1 MDFETWM
8 EQPLSGDLRL
18 VPIGGLG
25 EFGMNALAVHTRRD
39 LLLVDCGLLFPSED
53 QPGIDRIV
61 PDFAYLEPFAD
72 RIRGV
77 ALTHGHEDH
86 IGALPYFLHRWP
98 VPVYGT
104 AFTLGLVEGKLKE
117 HGLDLGLLHEVADF
131 GRVDF
136 GKDLAVEWIPI
147 THSIPHACCLA
158 IHTPQ
163 GVVVHSG
170 DFKIDP
176 TPIDGRLTG
185 FSRLNELGETGVR
198 LLLSDSTNA
207 FRSGRAPS
215 EAICREGLED
225 AFEAT
230 DGKLIVATFSS
241 NIHRLQI
248 VLELAAKHGRKV
260 VALGRSLERALGLA
274 KRLRIMDI
282 PADILI
288 EPSEASSFPSSQLAI
303 ICTGSQGEP
312 MSALAR
318 MLRGEM
324 KGIKLA
330 KGDRLVLSS
339 RPIPGNEVPI
349 ARMLDAA
356 ARFGVETDISGFGPI
371 HATGHGHRDDMREMM
386 RAVRPAHFVP
396 VHGAYRNLQAHA
408 RLAREEGW
416 LEQQV
421 TLLDGGECLRVSE
434 DAIRIAGSV
443 PVGRLLVDEGVDH
456 AVDAQV
462 VKDRLILQE
471 DGVIFATVQ
480 LDGRGGLASEPMV
493 VSRGFVVRSD
503 DEAYGEIL
511 KDAIKAAMETAPKD
525 VRKDPEALRD
535 LLRQAIRRAVR
546 KTTGTRPMVVP
557 VVIEA

>member
-8 EQPLSGDLRL
+8 ESPRTGELRL

-25 EFGMNALAVHTRRD
+25 EFGMNALAVHTRED
-39 LLLVDCGLLFPSED
+39 MLLVDCGLLFPSED

-104 AFTLGLVEGKLKE
+104 AFTLGLVESKLKE
-117 HGLDLGLLHEVADF
+117 HDLDLELLNVVEDF

-136 GKDLAVEWIPI
+136 GKDLSVEWIPI
-147 THSIPHACCLA
+147 THSIPDACCLA

-170 DFKIDP
+170 DFKLDP
-176 TPIDGRLTG
+176 TPVDGRLTG
-185 FSRLNELGETGVR
+185 LARLNELGESGVR
-198 LLLSDSTNA
+198 LLLSDSTNS
-207 FRSGRAPS
+207 FRSGHAPS

-230 DGKLIVATFSS
+230 KGRLLVATFSS
-241 NIHRLQI
+241 NIHRIQI
-248 VLELAAKHGRKV
+248 LIELAAKHGRKV
-260 VALGRSLERALGLA
+260 LGLGRSLERALGLA
-274 KRLRIMDI
+274 RRLRIMDI
-282 PADILI
+282 PEDILI
-288 EPSEASSFPSSQLAI
+288 DAADAADFPASKLLI
-303 ICTGSQGEP
+303 VCTGSQGEP

-318 MLRGEM
+318 MLKGEM
-324 KGIKLA
+324 KGLKLA

-356 ARFGVETDISGFGPI
+356 ARLGVETDISAFGPI
-371 HATGHGHRDDMREMM
+371 HATGHGHRDDMRGLM
-386 RAVRPAHFVP
+386 RAVKPAHFVP

-416 LEQQV
+416 KDDAV
-421 TLLDGGECLRVSE
+421 TLLDGGECLLVTKDRV
-434 DAIRIAGSV
+434 RIAGSL

-456 AVDAQV
+456 AVDSQV

-480 LDGRGGLASEPMV
+480 LDGRGGLAAEPTI

-503 DEAYGEIL
+503 DESYAEVL
-511 KDAIKAAMETAPKD
+511 KDAIRAALDALPAD
-525 VRKDPEALRD
+525 LRKDSEALRD
-535 LLRQAIRRAVR
+535 LLRQAIRKAVR

-557 VVIEA
+557 VVLEG

>member
-25 EFGMNALAVHTRRD
+25 EFGMNALAVHTRED

-86 IGALPYFLHRWP
+86 IGALPYFLSRWP
-98 VPVYGT
+98 VPVHGT
-104 AFTLGLVEGKLKE
+104 AFTLGLVESKLKE
-117 HGLDLGLLHEVADF
+117 HGLDLGLLREVPDF
-131 GRVDF
+131 GRVSF

-170 DFKIDP
+170 DFKLDP
-176 TPIDGRLTG
+176 TPVDGRLTG
-185 FSRLNELGETGVR
+185 LTRLEELGRAGNR
-198 LLLSDSTNA
+198 LLLADSTNS
-207 FRSGRAPS
+207 FRSGHAPS
-215 EAICREGLED
+215 EAVCREGLSD
-225 AFEAT
+225 AFDAT
-230 DGKLIVATFSS
+230 TGKLIVATFSS
-241 NIHRLQI
+241 NIHRIQI
-248 VLELAAKHGRKV
+248 LLELAAKQGRKV
-260 VALGRSLERALGLA
+260 VALGRSLERALSLA
-274 KRLRIMDI
+274 RRLRIIEI
-282 PADILI
+282 PEDLLI
-288 EPSEASSFPSSQLAI
+288 EPSEAASFPSSQLLI
-303 ICTGSQGEP
+303 VCTGSQGEP

-318 MLRGEM
+318 MMRGEM
-324 KGIKLA
+324 KGMKLA
-330 KGDRLVLSS
+330 QGDRLVLSS

-356 ARFGVETDISGFGPI
+356 ARLGVETDISAFGPI
-371 HATGHGHRDDMREMM
+371 HATGHGHRDDMRGLM
-386 RAVRPAHFVP
+386 RAVKPAHFVP

-416 LEQQV
+416 RDDQV
-421 TLLDGGECLRVSE
+421 TLLDGGECLLVSKNG
-434 DAIRIAGSV
+434 IRIEGSV

-480 LDGRGGLASEPMV
+480 LDGRGGLASEPTV

-503 DEAYGEIL
+503 DEAYAEIL
-511 KDAIKAAMETAPKD
+511 KAAIRAALEAVPAD
-525 VRKDPEALRD
+525 LRKDSEALRD
-535 LLRQAIRRAVR
+535 LLRQAIRKAVR

-557 VVIEA
+557 VVIEG

>member
-8 EQPLSGDLRL
+8 EPPLTGELRL

-25 EFGMNALAVHTRRD
+25 EFGMNALAVHTRQD

-104 AFTLGLVEGKLKE
+104 PFTLGLVESKLKE
-117 HGLDLGLLHEVADF
+117 HKLDLGLLHEVADF
-131 GRVDF
+131 DRVTF
-136 GKDLAVEWIPI
+136 GDDLAVEWIPI
-147 THSIPHACCLA
+147 THSIPDACCLA

-163 GVVVHSG
+163 GVVIHSG
-170 DFKIDP
+170 DFKLDP
-176 TPIDGRLTG
+176 TPVDGRLTG
-185 FSRLNELGETGVR
+185 LARLEELGASGVR

-207 FRSGRAPS
+207 FRSGHAPS

-225 AFEAT
+225 AFKDT
-230 DGKLIVATFSS
+230 KGRLLVATFSS
-241 NIHRLQI
+241 NVHRIQI
-248 VLELAAKHGRKV
+248 LLELAQKHGRKV
-260 VALGRSLERALGLA
+260 VALGRSLERAFTLA
-274 KRLRIMDI
+274 KRLRKLDVPEDLLMDPASAAQF
-282 PADILI
+282 PAD
-288 EPSEASSFPSSQLAI
+288 QLLVV
-303 ICTGSQGEP
+303 CTGSQGEP

-324 KGIKLA
+324 KGMKLA
-330 KGDRLVLSS
+330 QGDRLVLSS

-371 HATGHGHRDDMREMM
+371 HATGHGHRDDMRGMM
-386 RAVRPAHFVP
+386 RAAKPSHFVP

-416 LEQQV
+416 TDERV
-421 TLLDGGECLRVSE
+421 TLLDGGECLVVTE

-456 AVDAQV
+456 AVDTQV
-462 VKDRLILQE
+462 VRDRLILQE

-480 LDGRGGLASEPMV
+480 LDERGDLATEPTV
-493 VSRGFVVRSD
+493 LSRGFVVRSD
-503 DEAYGEIL
+503 DEAYGEVL
-511 KDAIKAAMETAPKD
+511 KEAIRIAMEAAPREI
-525 VRKDPEALRD
+525 RKDRTALHD

-557 VVIEA
+557 VVLDA

>member
-1 MDFETWM
+1 MDFETWN
-8 EQPLSGDLRL
+8 ESPLSGDLRL

-25 EFGMNALAVHTRRD
+25 EFGMNALAVHTRED

-86 IGALPYFLHRWP
+86 IGALPYFLSRWP
-98 VPVYGT
+98 VPVHGT
-104 AFTLGLVEGKLKE
+104 AFTLGLVESKLKE
-117 HGLDLGLLHEVADF
+117 HGLDLELLHEVPDY
-131 GRVDF
+131 GRVAF

-170 DFKIDP
+170 DFKLDP
-176 TPIDGRLTG
+176 SPVDGRLTG
-185 FSRLNELGETGVR
+185 LARLEELQKDGVR
-198 LLLSDSTNA
+198 LLLADSTNA
-207 FRSGRAPS
+207 FRSGHAPS
-215 EAICREGLED
+215 EAVCREGLAD

-230 DGKLIVATFSS
+230 DGRLVVATFSS
-241 NIHRLQI
+241 NIHRIQI
-248 VLELAAKHGRKV
+248 LLELATKFRRKV
-260 VALGRSLERALGLA
+260 VPLGRSLERAFALA
-274 KRLRIMDI
+274 RRLRILDV
-282 PADILI
+282 PEDILI
-288 EPSEASSFPSSQLAI
+288 EPSDAASFPASQILI
-303 ICTGSQGEP
+303 VCTGSQGEP

-318 MLRGEM
+318 MMRGEM
-324 KGIKLA
+324 KGLKFA

-339 RPIPGNEVPI
+339 RPIPGNEVSI

-356 ARFGVETDISGFGPI
+356 ARLGVETDISSFGPI
-371 HATGHGHRDDMREMM
+371 HATGHGHRDDLRGLM
-386 RAVRPAHFVP
+386 RAVKPAHFVP

-416 LEQQV
+416 REDHV

-434 DAIRIAGSV
+434 KGLRIEGSV

-456 AVDAQV
+456 AVDQQV

-480 LDGRGGLASEPMV
+480 LDGRGGLLSEPTV

-503 DEAYGEIL
+503 DEAYADIL
-511 KDAIKAAMETAPKD
+511 KAAIRAALEAVPAELRTD
-525 VRKDPEALRD
+525 SEALRD
-535 LLRQAIRRAVR
+535 LLRQAIRKAVR

-557 VVIEA
+557 VVIEG

>member
-8 EQPLSGDLRL
+8 EPPLSGDLRL

-25 EFGMNALAVHTRRD
+25 EFGMNALAVHTRED

-53 QPGIDRIV
+53 QPGIDRVV

-86 IGALPYFLHRWP
+86 IGALPYFLSRWP
-98 VPVYGT
+98 VPVHGT

-117 HGLDLGLLHEVADF
+117 HGLDLELLHVVEDF
-131 GRVDF
+131 GRVAF

-170 DFKIDP
+170 DFKLDP
-176 TPIDGRLTG
+176 TPVDGRLTG
-185 FSRLNELGETGVR
+185 LSRLKELREAGNR
-198 LLLSDSTNA
+198 LLLADSTNS

-215 EAICREGLED
+215 EAICREGLAD
-225 AFEAT
+225 AFDAT
-230 DGKLIVATFSS
+230 EGKLIVATFSS
-241 NIHRLQI
+241 NIHRIQI
-248 VLELAAKHGRKV
+248 LLELAAKRGRKV
-260 VALGRSLERALGLA
+260 VALGRSLERALTLA
-274 KRLRIMDI
+274 RRLRIIEI
-282 PADILI
+282 PEDILI
-288 EPSEASSFPSSQLAI
+288 EPSEAASFPSSQLLI

-318 MLRGEM
+318 MMRGEM
-324 KGIKLA
+324 KGLKLA
-330 KGDRLVLSS
+330 QGDRLVLSS

-356 ARFGVETDISGFGPI
+356 ARLGVETDISAFGPI
-371 HATGHGHRDDMREMM
+371 HATGHGHRDDMRELM
-386 RAVRPAHFVP
+386 RAVKPSHFVP

-416 LEQQV
+416 REDQV
-421 TLLDGGECLRVSE
+421 TLLDGGECLLVSE
-434 DAIRIAGSV
+434 KGIRIEGAV

-462 VKDRLILQE
+462 VRDRLILQE
-471 DGVIFATVQ
+471 DGVIFATVR
-480 LDGRGGLASEPMV
+480 LDGRGGLASEPTV

-503 DEAYGEIL
+503 DEAYAEVL
-511 KDAIKAAMETAPKD
+511 KAAIRAALDAVPAD
-525 VRKDPEALRD
+525 LRKDSEALRD
-535 LLRQAIRRAVR
+535 LLRQAIRKAVR

-557 VVIEA
+557 VVIEG